1 MKSVRFEV
9 KNYQITMGADM
20 ASIESGR
27 DVKVCA
33 IIGCYG
39 DNYKLMINFV
49 AENEGQPKGVYD
61 AEKKTG
67 AIYVPISRLPGYV
80 DILRNEK
87 PIFAHL
93 NDKVEW
99 ITIGT
104 GHEPTGEGE
113 KK

>member
-1 MKSVRFEV
+1 MQSARFEV
-9 KNYQITMGADM
+9 KNYQITMGADLP
-20 ASIESGR
+20 SIESGR

-39 DNYKLMINFV
+39 DDYKLMINFV
-49 AENEGQPKGVYD
+49 AENEGQPKSVYD

-67 AIYVPISRLPGYV
+67 AIFLPISRLAAYV
-80 DILRNEK
+80 DLLRNEK
-87 PIFAHL
+87 PLFVHL

-99 ITIGT
+99 ITLGT

>member
-9 KNYQITMGADM
+9 KNYQITMGPDL

-39 DNYKLMINFV
+39 NEYKLMINFV
-49 AENEGQPKGVYD
+49 SENEGQPKAIYD

-67 AIYVPISRLPGYV
+67 AIYVPISRMSQYV
-80 DILRNEK
+80 DMLRNEK
-87 PIFAHL
+87 PIYAQL
-93 NDKVEW
+93 NDRVEW
-99 ITIGT
+99 ITLGT
-104 GHEPTGEGE
+104 GHEPIGEGE
-113 KK
+113 RK

>member
-9 KNYQITMGADM
+9 KQYQITLGADLP
-20 ASIESGR
+20 SIESGR

-39 DNYKLMINFV
+39 DEYKLMINFV
-49 AENEGQPKGVYD
+49 AENEGQPKSVYD
-61 AEKKTG
+61 KDKNTG
-67 AIYVPISRLPGYV
+67 AIFLPISRLGGYV
-80 DILRNEK
+80 DLLRNEK

-93 NDKVEW
+93 SEKVEW

-104 GHEPTGEGE
+104 EHESIGEGE
-113 KK
+113 R